1 LVSAANQTLAS
12 DHRIFDSDGGATMRA
27 LADNTT
33 FMETC
38 STLIERML
46 NLVPSGVTLTDE
58 ITMLPAKVSTAQLT
72 IERGILV
79 FKTSLRVCFL

>member
-1 LVSAANQTLAS
+1 
-12 DHRIFDSDGGATMRA
+12 MRA

-33 FMETC
+33 FMATC

-58 ITMLPAKVSTAQLT
+58 ITMLPAKVSIAQMT

-79 FKTSLRVCFL
+79 FKTSLRVSSIYASWMML